1 MEEIMELN
9 TIFYEED
16 YKKAYDFIQASE
28 INLTIAEIEKDEK
41 GRRFQIVLAREETAL
56 FKLENEIEELKTWF
70 DTYYTQHE
78 QKYRRLNL
86 LGLNT
91 DEGKDSLE
99 ALRELYIEAE
109 TKRKRIQ
116 ELEAQLK

>member
-1 MEEIMELN
+1 MELN

-86 LGLNT
+86 SGLNT